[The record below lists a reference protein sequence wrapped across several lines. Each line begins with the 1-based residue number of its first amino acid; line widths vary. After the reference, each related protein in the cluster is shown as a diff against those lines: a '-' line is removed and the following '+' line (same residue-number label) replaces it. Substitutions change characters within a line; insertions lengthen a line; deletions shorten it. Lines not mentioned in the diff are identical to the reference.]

1 MGKHWLD
8 GLWYYENTPFLI
20 NEVKG
25 ENALWRNT
33 AELDYPEFETRP
45 LKGTW
50 THGKFHETLK
60 EIKEKT
66 GATHY
71 NVKMEFFGGKFLQ
84 FGVLDEDGKSVTLCN
99 FLNFI
104 GNLFDKFE
112 LLILALDRFTIVHVK
127 MCYRYM

>member
-1 MGKHWLD
+1 MGKNWLD

-66 GATHY
+66 GASHY
-71 NVKMEFFGGKFLQ
+71 DVKMEFFDGKILQ
-84 FGVLDEDGKSVTLCN
+84 FGVLDEEGKSVTLSN
-99 FLNFI
+99 FCNFI
-104 GNLFDKFE
+104 GNFL
-112 LLILALDRFTIVHVK
+112 TSV
-127 MCYRYM
+127 